1 MEGNSDVTSLLFP
14 QAGSGCL
21 PNTLRCSDW
30 DVAKQP
36 RHHCCCSASGTQVG
50 AYVDLTLKEQQC
62 WGVEGGLHG
71 KILDWAEAQGARPYL
86 NHHRH
91 QTEGLSRHTGSV
103 LVAKSLLF
111 FFSSRLCF
119 LAAAPCFYIIN
130 SRLHLLLMPNVMQ
143 NTKWT
148 AVLTGGLYCGCKH
161 MNTWTLNSPKCNQ
174 DFKY

>member
-30 DVAKQP
+30 DVARQP
-36 RHHCCCSASGTQVG
+36 RHHRCCSASGTQVG

-103 LVAKSLLF
+103 RVAKSLPF
-111 FFSSRLCF
+111 FFFFLHVCAFSQQRHAFILLTADCISFWCQMLCKT
-119 LAAAPCFYIIN
+119 P
-130 SRLHLLLMPNVMQ
+130 SERQ
-143 NTKWT
+143 
-148 AVLTGGLYCGCKH
+148 
-161 MNTWTLNSPKCNQ
+161 S
-174 DFKY
+174 